1 VFSGEEKSSINQMHH
16 ATLSKILPKPGERK
30 DQDVGQGQA
39 AFKILSYTVN
49 STTTLGNSGIF
60 VRK

>member
-1 VFSGEEKSSINQMHH
+1 MHH